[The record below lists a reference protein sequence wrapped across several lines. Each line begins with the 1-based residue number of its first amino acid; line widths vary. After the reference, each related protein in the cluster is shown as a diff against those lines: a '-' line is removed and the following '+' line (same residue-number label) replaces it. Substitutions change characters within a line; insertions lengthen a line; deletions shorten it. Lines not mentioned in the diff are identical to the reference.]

1 MATNVKKFVCVSFE
15 KEGTHFYKE
24 AGTDPELTEVSYLQ
38 YPHRHMFKFV
48 VKISVTDN
56 NRELEFIKVKHRCL
70 KYFAD
75 DFIDIDYKSCEML
88 CEDLYHELAYDYGK
102 DRTYIIS
109 CYEDG
114 ENGVELIFEPTE

>member
-1 MATNVKKFVCVSFE
+1 MSANVKKFVCVSFE

-24 AGTDPELTEVSYLQ
+24 AGTDPELAEVSYLQ

-88 CEDLYHELAYDYGK
+88 CEDLYLELAYDYGK

-114 ENGVELIFEPTE
+114 ENGAELIFEPAE

>member
-15 KEGTHFYKE
+15 KDGTHFYKE
-24 AGTDPELTEVSYLQ
+24 AGTDPELAEVSYLQ

-114 ENGVELIFEPTE
+114 ENGAELIFEPAK

>member
-24 AGTDPELTEVSYLQ
+24 AGTDPELAEVSYLQ

-88 CEDLYHELAYDYGK
+88 CEDLYRELAYDYGK

-114 ENGVELIFEPTE
+114 ENGAELIFEPAG

>member
-24 AGTDPELTEVSYLQ
+24 AGTDPELAEVSYLQ

-88 CEDLYHELAYDYGK
+88 CEDLYRELAYDYGK

-114 ENGVELIFEPTE
+114 ENGAELIFEPTE

>member
-24 AGTDPELTEVSYLQ
+24 AGTDPELAEVSYLQ

-75 DFIDIDYKSCEML
+75 DFIDIDYKSCE
-88 CEDLYHELAYDYGK
+88 
-102 DRTYIIS
+102 IS
-109 CYEDG
+109 HI
-114 ENGVELIFEPTE
+114 VSVS

>member
-88 CEDLYHELAYDYGK
+88 CEDLYYELAYDYGK

-114 ENGVELIFEPTE
+114 ENGAELIFEPAE

>member
-1 MATNVKKFVCVSFE
+1 MSANVKKFVCVSFE

-24 AGTDPELTEVSYLQ
+24 AGTDPELAEVSYLQ

-88 CEDLYHELAYDYGK
+88 CEDLYHELAHDYGT

-114 ENGVELIFEPTE
+114 ENGAELIFEPVK